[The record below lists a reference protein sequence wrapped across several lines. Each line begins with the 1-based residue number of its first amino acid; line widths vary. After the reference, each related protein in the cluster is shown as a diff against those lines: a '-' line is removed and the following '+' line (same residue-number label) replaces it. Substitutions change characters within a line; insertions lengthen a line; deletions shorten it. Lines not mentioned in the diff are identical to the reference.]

1 MTADT
6 LRLAL
11 LSKGSMV
18 SRYRLGKPL
27 GRGGHGVVFEAFD
40 TQDAV
45 QVAIKLLEVELA
57 NPASR
62 TALDRFAMEVNAI
75 RRVRHPNV
83 VQVYESGHIK
93 TQNHILAFYTMEI
106 LDGRALDKLVREK
119 GAMPPEQ
126 ALSVVRQAA
135 AGLHRAHVE
144 NVIHR
149 DVKPANIFLTSQG
162 RAVVMDFGVCKLN
175 DLATGVTLVGQVVG
189 TPRYLAPEQLLDGT
203 VDARTDVF
211 ALGVVL
217 FYLLTGTHL
226 RPEPDLKTAF
236 QAITSNS
243 DVRRVKENRHIPE
256 ELKDVLT
263 TALSLRQEGRFES
276 ARVLGEALEA
286 TQLLLHHETVTMEL
300 IHGGEDGGAAPTDA
314 TSRDLSLHAVGLAE
328 RQPEVVAPP
337 RASPE
342 LDAPLAGA
350 AVPAPRPQPRVSATA
365 SPVVLFCPQ
374 CGTRLRPEEDLAQH
388 LEQCP
393 IPLEAAA
400 AAASAPETP
409 TRPAPPPSDF
419 ARPVTRTGQPP
430 AGFSKPPTGAGTPP
444 AGPRPAAAQ
453 ADAEAFGKPRSRVVV
468 VIPPPGQP
476 VQPTPDTFGSPRS
489 KVVIHPPPAPPAPP
503 KEVPPETP
511 LAPPME
517 APGKDW
523 DLGTPGGLLG
533 AVGALCPD
541 CGAELENAEELGRHA
556 RLCPGRAS
564 STKAATPD
572 PGDKWLNEVSAVSN
586 SLPALVGTRLL
597 EDPPPPAQEHDP
609 LLEDAPLELDLSGSG
624 SKARNWTGRDAR
636 GTGAAVNQ
644 HVSNL
649 YTAANRI
656 KQTAL
661 QRQVGTGL
669 DLMAPLSALVHD
681 HVLEAT
687 LFSQCLQALMQSA
700 SRLVEAAL
708 FHDSIHGMP
717 RRQPAARLEARL
729 QELTSGKVF
738 EDRELQKV
746 VRGQLELARGQERQM
761 ADATATLEAGVAVL
775 RAQQPQVLAALEV
788 AHRRPRQETEAA
800 AVAMVKQLHAALFPG

>member
-1 MTADT
+1 VTADT

-45 QVAIKLLEVELA
+45 HVAIKLLEVELA

-93 TQNHILAFYTMEI
+93 TQHHVLAFYTMEI
-106 LDGRALDKLVREK
+106 LDGRPLDKLVREK
-119 GAMPPEQ
+119 GSMPPEQ

-189 TPRYLAPEQLLDGT
+189 TPRYLAPEQLLDGA

-236 QAITSNS
+236 QAITSNA
-243 DVRRVKENRHIPE
+243 DVRRVKEHRHIPE

-263 TALSLRQEGRFES
+263 TALSLQQDARFES
-276 ARVLGEALEA
+276 ARALGEALEA
-286 TQLLLHHETVTMEL
+286 TQLLLHHEAVTTEL
-300 IHGGEDGGAAPTDA
+300 VHGGEDGGTGPADA
-314 TSRDLSLHAVGLAE
+314 TSRDLSLRSAGLVESQPGAGDAQGPALPQHAPTASAA
-328 RQPEVVAPP
+328 VAPP
-337 RASPE
+337 A
-342 LDAPLAGA
+342 
-350 AVPAPRPQPRVSATA
+350 RPPVRVSATA

-374 CGTRLRPEEDLAQH
+374 CGTRLRPDQDLAQH

-393 IPLEAAA
+393 APLEAKA
-400 AAASAPETP
+400 
-409 TRPAPPPSDF
+409 APPASETATRTAPPQADF
-419 ARPVTRTGQPP
+419 ARPVTRAGQPP
-430 AGFSKPPTGAGTPP
+430 AAFSKPPTGGGTPS
-444 AGPRPAAAQ
+444 AAPRPAAA
-453 ADAEAFGKPRSRVVV
+453 APDSEAFGKPRSRVVV
-468 VIPPPGQP
+468 VIPPPAQP
-476 VQPTPDTFGSPRS
+476 AAPPPDTFGSPRS
-489 KVVIHPPPAPPAPP
+489 KVVVHPPPAPPAPP
-503 KEVPPETP
+503 RDAPPEAP
-511 LAPPME
+511 LDAPRD
-517 APGKDW
+517 APGRDW

-533 AVGALCPD
+533 VVGALCPD

-564 STKAATPD
+564 SKASTPD

-597 EDPPPPAQEHDP
+597 EDPPPP
-609 LLEDAPLELDLSGSG
+609 LEEDQVPDDAPLELDLSGSG

-661 QRQVGTGL
+661 QRNVGTGL

-687 LFSQCLQALMQSA
+687 LFSQCLQALMFCA
-700 SRLVEAAL
+700 SRLVDAAL
-708 FHDSIHGMP
+708 AHDSIQGMP
-717 RRQPAARLEARL
+717 RRQPVARLEARL

-746 VRGQLELARGQERQM
+746 VRGQLEVARGQERQM
-761 ADATATLEAGVAVL
+761 AEAMAALEAGIAVL